1 MGNDLEE
8 TLNLVT
14 YERIKG
20 DLAAKYPKGHFV
32 GIAQGKVVADGTNLD
47 ELIAK
52 SRARGL
58 DPRRVLA
65 VRAGIEVPQ
74 YAIIFGTYGQTGREP
89 DAR

>member
-1 MGNDLEE
+1 MGSDLEG

-20 DLAAKYPKGHFV
+20 GWAAEYPKGHFV

-52 SRARGL
+52 LRILGL

-65 VRAGIEVPQ
+65 VRAGIEIPQ
-74 YAIIFGTYGQTGREP
+74 YAIIFGTYGQTGRDP
-89 DAR
+89 GVR